1 MFAKVGPLCVSRLTP
16 CVCGPS
22 QEGSGGL
29 TTAMLAAAPPEQQK
43 QMLGER
49 LFPLVQRLQP
59 ELAGKITGEP
69 RSYCGGLAHPPLT
82 SSLLIDISRCRH
94 WQNSGHFRLL
104 KAPFLGPV

>member
-1 MFAKVGPLCVSRLTP
+1 MVAATRRLCGL
-16 CVCGPS
+16 S

-59 ELAGKITGEP
+59 ELAGKITGE
-69 RSYCGGLAHPPLT
+69 RRTACS
-82 SSLLIDISRCRH
+82 
-94 WQNSGHFRLL
+94 
-104 KAPFLGPV
+104 